1 MTMPG
6 GSGPG
11 GSGPGGS
18 GPGGSGP
25 GGSGP
30 GGGGTGAAGTPNAAR
45 TQGAGLTAEAG
56 LFGKL
61 PSRGDF
67 VQLGL
72 PGSFVRPWDA
82 WLQQA
87 MAGSQG
93 CMGDAWLPAYLE
105 SPVWRFMLP
114 DGMCGP
120 GAVLGL
126 LMPSVDRVGRY
137 FPLTLAAVFPP
148 GAGVPAEDAAGRWL
162 EVCEDAGRA
171 ALDDDVPPDEVA
183 RLVAGQVPGPMP
195 GQVRDAGAAA
205 EESRSGVWWTDGG
218 PRVAATRLVLATLP
232 DAAQFAVMLGA
243 GMLGAGAPA
252 REEA

>member
-1 MTMPG
+1 MSMPG
-6 GSGPG
+6 G
-11 GSGPGGS
+11 
-18 GPGGSGP
+18 
-25 GGSGP
+25 
-30 GGGGTGAAGTPNAAR
+30 AGTPNAAR
-45 TQGAGLTAEAG
+45 MQGAALTAEAG

-87 MAGSQG
+87 MAGSRER
-93 CMGDAWLPAYLE
+93 MGDAWLPAYLE
-105 SPVWRFMLP
+105 SPVWRFVLP
-114 DGMCGP
+114 GGMCGA

-148 GAGVPAEDAAGRWL
+148 GAGVPADDVAGRWL

-171 ALDDDVPPDEVA
+171 ALDDDVPPGEVA
-183 RLVAGQVPGPMP
+183 RQVAGQVPGHVPL
-195 GQVRDAGAAA
+195 GAGAAA
-205 EESRSGVWWTDGG
+205 EDFRSGVWWTDGG
-218 PRVAATRLVLATLP
+218 PRVAATRLVLATMP

-243 GMLGAGAPA
+243 GMLGEGLGAGLDGGAPA

>member
-1 MTMPG
+1 MSTPDAAW
-6 GSGPG
+6 
-11 GSGPGGS
+11 
-18 GPGGSGP
+18 
-25 GGSGP
+25 
-30 GGGGTGAAGTPNAAR
+30 TKGAVFN
-45 TQGAGLTAEAG
+45 AEAG

-82 WLQQA
+82 WLQQV
-87 MAGSQG
+87 MAGSRER
-93 CMGDAWLPAYLE
+93 MGEAWLPAYLE
-105 SPVWRFMLP
+105 SPVWRFVLP
-114 DGMCGP
+114 GGMCGA

-162 EVCEDAGRA
+162 EVCEAAGRA

-183 RLVAGQVPGPMP
+183 GQVAGQVPG
-195 GQVRDAGAAA
+195 VGAAA
-205 EESRSGVWWTDGG
+205 DDLRSGVWWTDGG
-218 PRVAATRLVLATLP
+218 PRVAATRLALAMLP
-232 DAAQFAVMLGA
+232 DAAQFMVMLDAGLG
-243 GMLGAGAPA
+243 GMLDAGAPA

>member
-1 MTMPG
+1 MQ
-6 GSGPG
+6 S
-11 GSGPGGS
+11 
-18 GPGGSGP
+18 
-25 GGSGP
+25 
-30 GGGGTGAAGTPNAAR
+30 
-45 TQGAGLTAEAG
+45 AGLKAEAG

-87 MAGSQG
+87 MAGSQER
-93 CMGDAWLPAYLE
+93 MGDAWLPAYLE
-105 SPVWRFMLP
+105 SPVWRFVLP
-114 DGMCGP
+114 GGMCGA

-148 GAGVPAEDAAGRWL
+148 GAGVPAEDAAARWL

-183 RLVAGQVPGPMP
+183 RQVAGQIPLG
-195 GQVRDAGAAA
+195 AGVAA
-205 EESRSGVWWTDGG
+205 EDARSGVWWTDGG

-243 GMLGAGAPA
+243 GMSGAGMSGADAPA

>member
-1 MTMPG
+1 MTT
-6 GSGPG
+6 S
-11 GSGPGGS
+11 
-18 GPGGSGP
+18 
-25 GGSGP
+25 
-30 GGGGTGAAGTPNAAR
+30 GAAR
-45 TQGAGLTAEAG
+45 MQSAGLKAEAG

-87 MAGSQG
+87 MAGSQER
-93 CMGDAWLPAYLE
+93 MGDAWLPAYLE
-105 SPVWRFMLP
+105 SPVWRFVLP
-114 DGMCGP
+114 GGMCGA

-148 GAGVPAEDAAGRWL
+148 GAGVPAEDAAARWL

-183 RLVAGQVPGPMP
+183 RQVAGQIPLG
-195 GQVRDAGAAA
+195 AGAAA
-205 EESRSGVWWTDGG
+205 DDSRSGVWWTDGG

-243 GMLGAGAPA
+243 GMSGAGMSGADAPA

>member
-1 MTMPG
+1 MSMPG
-6 GSGPG
+6 G
-11 GSGPGGS
+11 
-18 GPGGSGP
+18 
-25 GGSGP
+25 
-30 GGGGTGAAGTPNAAR
+30 AGTPNAAR
-45 TQGAGLTAEAG
+45 TQGAVLTAEAG

-87 MAGSQG
+87 MAGSRER
-93 CMGDAWLPAYLE
+93 MGDAWLPAYLE
-105 SPVWRFMLP
+105 SPVWRFALP
-114 DGMCGP
+114 GGMCGA

-148 GAGVPAEDAAGRWL
+148 GANVPAEDAAGRWL
-162 EVCEDAGRA
+162 EICEDAGRA

-183 RLVAGQVPGPMP
+183 RQVAGQVPGHVPL
-195 GQVRDAGAAA
+195 GAGTAA
-205 EESRSGVWWTDGG
+205 ENLRSGVWWTDGG
-218 PRVAATRLVLATLP
+218 PRVAATRLVLEMLP
-232 DAAQFAVMLGA
+232 DAAQFVEMLG
-243 GMLGAGAPA
+243 GGLGAGAPA

>member
-1 MTMPG
+1 MITPG
-6 GSGPG
+6 GAGRPG
-11 GSGPGGS
+11 
-18 GPGGSGP
+18 
-25 GGSGP
+25 
-30 GGGGTGAAGTPNAAR
+30 AIL
-45 TQGAGLTAEAG
+45 QAEAG

-72 PGSFVRPWDA
+72 PGGFVRPWDA
-82 WLQQA
+82 WLQQV
-87 MAGSQG
+87 MASSQAR
-93 CMGDAWLPAYLE
+93 MGDAWLPAFLE
-105 SPVWRFMLP
+105 SPVWRFVLP
-114 DGMCGP
+114 DGMCGA

-183 RLVAGQVPGPMP
+183 RQVAGQVPG
-195 GQVRDAGAAA
+195 AGAAPGSGA
-205 EESRSGVWWTDGG
+205 ATGDLRSGVWWTDGG
-218 PRVAATRLVLATLP
+218 PRVAATRLALATLP
-232 DAAQFAVMLGA
+232 DAAQFMVMLDA
-243 GMLGAGAPA
+243 GLEVGLDAGAPA

>member
-1 MTMPG
+1 MTT
-6 GSGPG
+6 S
-11 GSGPGGS
+11 
-18 GPGGSGP
+18 
-25 GGSGP
+25 
-30 GGGGTGAAGTPNAAR
+30 GAAGM
-45 TQGAGLTAEAG
+45 QSAGLKAEAG

-82 WLQQA
+82 WLQQV
-87 MAGSQG
+87 MAGSQQ

-105 SPVWRFMLP
+105 SPVWRFVLP
-114 DGMCGP
+114 GGMCGA

-148 GAGVPAEDAAGRWL
+148 GAGVPAEDAAARWL

-183 RLVAGQVPGPMP
+183 RQVAGQIPLG
-195 GQVRDAGAAA
+195 AGVAA
-205 EESRSGVWWTDGG
+205 EDARSGVWWTDGG

-232 DAAQFAVMLGA
+232 DADQFAVMLGA
-243 GMLGAGAPA
+243 GMLGAGMSGADAPA